1 MVVLTAAIEGQ
12 TREGVLLL
20 RVERT
25 LVWTNARHLAY
36 AMADWALR

>member
-1 MVVLTAAIEGQ
+1 MVVLKAIEGQ

-36 AMADWALR
+36 AMVDWAPR